1 MASDDR
7 HLLAASMSTASRN
20 QSVHIISTFF
30 RHHSVHRAM
39 MAPPPGENRIEQTPA
54 AVSIFCPRNSA
65 ATVKDTASHCLMM
78 LVGAQHNWSYGDHVS
93 VSCSYSPH
101 IVIVIIIPSC
111 VIVIHH
117 AHRII
122 STASHSI
129 TSSCVCWIISGYP
142 TTWSQWIDIKPFLLR
157 MFCPQISEFPAKKK
171 NKNIRFAERHVAR
184 LRGSTEL
191 LFRSGMWIHQSRR
204 AVRWAKM
211 SWEIALLEISPTWG
225 SK

>member
-171 NKNIRFAERHVAR
+171 KTNTSDSLSAMWHGCVEAPSCYSEVAC
-184 LRGSTEL
+184 GSTSQGE
-191 LFRSGMWIHQSRR
+191 RSDGL
-204 AVRWAKM
+204 KC
-211 SWEIALLEISPTWG
+211 LER
-225 SK
+225 